1 MSNIIKRL
9 PLPIWANLFL
19 YKALNAYRLVAPKKS
34 IESDISKQ
42 LVIFC
47 PNIGGGDRISL
58 IKDVKKCYVRHL
70 AKPQEYFLL
79 GFQNKT
85 DKERSEWITDFIKDT
100 YLKKYAKIER
110 AKELQDKFFVYEK
123 MKSYFKREACIVRG
137 EEDKVSFLT
146 FANKHTRFIAKPNS
160 GSFGADTRIWDVNE
174 ILPQTVFN
182 DLIAGNSTWILEE
195 LIEQVPE
202 MAQFNPTSVNS
213 VRIPTFRTTDGIKIF
228 GTFMRMGR
236 KGSVVDNAGAGGI
249 FVRIDEETGQI
260 ISDGHTEQ
268 GEVYVQHPDS
278 GVTFKG
284 FQIPRWEELREL
296 AVQCHQEIPKHKY
309 VGWDFALTKS
319 GWVMLEG
326 NWGQFLCQQVSG
338 QKPLKKQFISLIKG

>member
-1 MSNIIKRL
+1 MSRLIDKL
-9 PLPIWANLFL
+9 PLPIWASLGL
-19 YKALNAYRLVAPKKS
+19 YRCLNAYRLVSNKEKIEKDINGLINVFFPKNTLEEK
-34 IESDISKQ
+34 K
-42 LVIFC
+42 
-47 PNIGGGDRISL
+47 GL
-58 IKDVKKCYVRHL
+58 IKDVKRCYVRHL

-79 GFQNKT
+79 GFAQKT

-123 MKSYFKREACIVRG
+123 MKPYFKRDACMISGPR
-137 EEDKVSFLT
+137 DKESFLAFT
-146 FANKHTRFIAKPNS
+146 AKHNRFIAKPNT
-160 GSFGADTRIWDVNE
+160 GSFGANTGIWDVSE
-174 ILPQTVFN
+174 KEPEVVFN
-182 DLIAGNSTWILEE
+182 ELTSGKATWILEE

-202 MAQFNPTSVNS
+202 MGQFNPSSVNS
-213 VRIPTFRTTDGIKIF
+213 VRIPTFKTQNGYEIF

-249 FVRIDEETGQI
+249 FVRIDEETGRI

-284 FQIPRWEELREL
+284 FQIPHWKELREL
-296 AVQCHQEIPKHKY
+296 AVQCHNALPEHKY
-309 VGWDFALTKS
+309 VGWDFALTKD

-326 NWGQFLCQQVSG
+326 NWGQYLCQQVSG
-338 QKPLKKQFISLIKG
+338 QKPLKKKFISLIKA

>member
-1 MSNIIKRL
+1 MYS
-9 PLPIWANLFL
+9 
-19 YKALNAYRLVAPKKS
+19 ALL
-34 IESDISKQ
+34 
-42 LVIFC
+42 LL
-47 PNIGGGDRISL
+47 GGGRKKL
-58 IKDVKKCYVRHL
+58 IADVKRSYVTFL

-79 GFQNKT
+79 GFK
-85 DKERSEWITDFIKDT
+85 DKSDSERAEWITDFIKDT

-123 MKSYFKREACIVRG
+123 MKAYFKREACIVRG
-137 EEDKVSFLT
+137 EEDKSA
-146 FANKHTRFIAKPNS
+146 FAEFATKHERFIAKPNA
-160 GSFGADTRIWDVNE
+160 GSFGADTKIWDLKGKRYE
-174 ILPQTVFN
+174 DVFSQLLSN
-182 DLIAGNSTWILEE
+182 KCSWILEE

-202 MAQFNPTSVNS
+202 MSQFNTSSVNS
-213 VRIPTFRTTDGIKIF
+213 VRIPTFRTKDGIKIF

-249 FVRIDEETGQI
+249 FVRIDEKTGQI

-268 GEVYVQHPDS
+268 GDVYVQHPDS

-284 FQIPRWEELREL
+284 FQIPRWEELRNL
-296 AVQCHQEIPKHKY
+296 AIQCHEELPEHKY
-309 VGWDFALTKS
+309 IGWDFALTKD

-338 QKPLKKQFISLIKG
+338 QKPLKKKFISLIKG